1 MFLVTFC
8 TSKKLP
14 HGVWALPPGMAA
26 DIAIQLWQK
35 EVAPVPQNA
44 PPLFHIA
51 VENFPADEKIGWNKE
66 KPPRLPWG
74 AVLRHRSTSAT
85 GQWSLPGIS
94 L

>member
-1 MFLVTFC
+1 MC
-8 TSKKLP
+8 TLP
-14 HGVWALPPGMAA
+14 LGKAA

-51 VENFPADEKIGWNKE
+51 VENFPADGKIGWNKE

>member
-1 MFLVTFC
+1 M
-8 TSKKLP
+8 
-14 HGVWALPPGMAA
+14 
-26 DIAIQLWQK
+26 
-35 EVAPVPQNA
+35 PQNA

-66 KPPRLPWG
+66 KPPRLPWV